1 MSNAKRTMFMADVTD
16 ATQEGRK
23 VTAQEVNIIA
33 AKEIANLVR
42 STLGPM
48 GMDKM
53 LVKNDGNV
61 TVTNDGA
68 TILREVNITHPTA
81 RMIIQVAKTQEAE
94 CYDGTT
100 SAVILAGE
108 LMKQTEQLLGK
119 GIHPTMIVR
128 GFKAAAKRALEHVE
142 NIGIEDNDKT
152 LHNVAI
158 TAMTGKSAEDE
169 GEHLAELCVQAAIRS
184 SPNDVNITIRP
195 GAPVSD
201 SFFTDGCIVD
211 KSKMTH
217 SMPESIEDAR
227 IALFDCE
234 LGNQQLGQGV
244 NMSFNDS
251 ESANQFM
258 ADRKAELINL
268 AETVVQSGANVVLSL
283 KDINPTVAE
292 QLSKMGV
299 YAARRVAASDLES
312 VAIATGASIVS
323 TPEELEPA
331 DLGKCAKVYEKKFE
345 LSPRPL
351 LFFEGVPNDTVSSIM
366 VFAPTEHL
374 AFEIGR
380 ALDDAVGVVHIAHK
394 DSSVIAG
401 GGSAYMSMSLAVK
414 EYASSVGG
422 RAQLAVEAFATALEV
437 IPSTLAENCGLSP
450 IDTLLKLRVAHSE
463 GHNNAYVDV
472 YTGEI
477 ETSNVVVEPKRVVKT
492 AVQSATDTAC
502 MILRIDNIVTAKEP
516 DEFGM

>member
-1 MSNAKRTMFMADVTD
+1 MTNPKRTGTMAEVTD

-33 AKEIANLVR
+33 AKEIAALVK

-53 LVKNDGNV
+53 LVKNDGGV

-108 LMKQTEQLLGK
+108 LMKQTEQLLAK

-128 GFKAAAKRALEHVE
+128 GFKQATKKALEHLSG
-142 NIGIEDNDKT
+142 IGFKTEDN

-158 TAMTGKSAEDE
+158 TAMTGKSAEDD
-169 GEHLAELCVQAAIRS
+169 GEHLAELCVKAATRS
-184 SPNDVNITIRP
+184 KPADVNITVRP
-195 GAPVSD
+195 GAPVAD
-201 SFFTDGCIVD
+201 SFFTNGCIVD

-217 SMPESIEDAR
+217 NMPDSVEDAR

-234 LGNQQLGQGV
+234 LGNQQMGNGV
-244 NMSFNDS
+244 NMQFSDS
-251 ESANQFM
+251 ESANKFM
-258 ADRKAELINL
+258 ADRKTELVTL
-268 AETVVQSGANVVLSL
+268 AESIVSVGANVVLCM
-283 KDINPTVAE
+283 KDIDPVIAE
-292 QLSKMGV
+292 QLSRMGV
-299 YAARRVAASDLES
+299 YAARRVAASDLEA
-312 VAIATGASIVS
+312 VAIATGGTIVS
-323 TPEELEPA
+323 NVEELEPS
-331 DLGKCAKVYEKKFE
+331 DLGSCGNVHEKKYE

-351 LFFEGVPNDTVSSIM
+351 LFFDDVPNDTVSSIM

-374 AFEIGR
+374 AYEIGR
-380 ALDDAVGVVHIAHK
+380 ALDDAVGVVYVAHT
-394 DSSVIAG
+394 DNDIIAG

-414 EYASSVGG
+414 EFASSVGG

-463 GHNNAYVDV
+463 GAHNAYVDV

-477 ETSNVVVEPKRVVKT
+477 ETSNDVVEPKRVVKT